1 MAEFNEVV
9 KEFNRMDRTFRR
21 DCKDCPMPGQNIGQ
35 CRKLLFDAPETYEH
49 IVMHWAAEHP
59 GPKYPTWE
67 EWQKTNFPDAESA
80 IFPCSFDSKK
90 NVGCNRVESCK
101 GCRAHPIPAEIAK
114 KLGIKPKGGH
124 GNDGRY

>member
-1 MAEFNEVV
+1 MAEFTTVL
-9 KEFNRMDRTFRR
+9 KQLRRM
-21 DCKDCPMPGQNIGQ
+21 CANNACNDCPVCDKY
-35 CRKLLFDAPETYEH
+35 CRVLDMIESE
-49 IVMHWAAEHP
+49 IERVVMHWAADHP
-59 GPKYPTWE
+59 EPKYPTWE

-90 NVGCNRVESCK
+90 NVGCKRVESCK

-124 GNDGRY
+124 GNDGRE